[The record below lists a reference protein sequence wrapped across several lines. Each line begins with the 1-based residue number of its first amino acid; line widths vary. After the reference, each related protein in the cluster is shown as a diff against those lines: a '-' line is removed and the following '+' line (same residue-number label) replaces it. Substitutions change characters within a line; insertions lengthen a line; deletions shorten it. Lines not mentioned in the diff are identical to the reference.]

1 MKKTGLSLIMAG
13 VLLLLGAAGL
23 TAYNIADSM
32 RAKQA
37 VEAIIGPIAEAIEQ
51 QEPSSMVRPE
61 GDAVPEMPVRIQ
73 DGLRYIGII
82 EIPALDLSLPVL
94 ENWSYDLLKISPCR
108 YAGSYFTN
116 DLVLCAHNYAAHFNG
131 LRYVDIGSDVYFTA
145 VSGQTFHY
153 VIDNRETLTP
163 EENDRMITP
172 NAEWDLTLFTC
183 YIGGATRCTL
193 RCSLVNE

>member
-1 MKKTGLSLIMAG
+1 MKKTGLSLIMVG

-32 RAKQA
+32 RARQA
-37 VEAIIGPIAEAIEQ
+37 VEAIIGPIAEAIDQ

-61 GDAVPEMPVRIQ
+61 GDAVPEMPVRLQ

-82 EIPALDLSLPVL
+82 EIPALNLSLPVL

-163 EENDRMITP
+163 EENDRMITS
-172 NAEWDLTLFTC
+172 NGEWDLTLFTC

-193 RCSLVNE
+193 RCSLVAD

>member
-37 VEAIIGPIAEAIEQ
+37 VEAIIGPIAEAIDQ

-82 EIPALDLSLPVL
+82 EIPALNLSLPVL

-172 NAEWDLTLFTC
+172 NGEWDLTLFTC

>member
-32 RAKQA
+32 RARQA
-37 VEAIIGPIAEAIEQ
+37 VEAIIGPIAEAIDQ

-61 GDAVPEMPVRIQ
+61 GDAVPEMPVRLQ

-82 EIPALDLSLPVL
+82 EIPALNLSLPVL

-163 EENDRMITP
+163 DENDRMITP
-172 NAEWDLTLFTC
+172 NGEWDLTLFTC

-193 RCSLVNE
+193 RCSLVTD

>member
-32 RAKQA
+32 RARQA
-37 VEAIIGPIAEAIEQ
+37 VEAIIGPIAEAIDQ

-61 GDAVPEMPVRIQ
+61 GDAVPEMPVRLQ

-82 EIPALDLSLPVL
+82 EIPALNLSLPVL

-172 NAEWDLTLFTC
+172 NGEWDLTLFTC

>member
-172 NAEWDLTLFTC
+172 NGEWDLTLFTC

>member
-37 VEAIIGPIAEAIEQ
+37 VEAIIGPIAEAIDQ
-51 QEPSSMVRPE
+51 QEPSGLLRPE

-82 EIPALDLSLPVL
+82 EIPALNLSLPVL

-108 YAGSYFTN
+108 YAGTYFTN
-116 DLVLCAHNYAAHFNG
+116 DLVLCAHNYTSHFNG

-145 VSGQTFHY
+145 VTGQTFHY

-172 NAEWDLTLFTC
+172 NGEWDLTLFTC